1 MLETKY
7 VIHRHLAKTAGE
19 HWDLRIKKGPV
30 LKSWAI
36 PKHRMPEKGER
47 LYAIQ
52 TPDHSLVWYNF
63 KGTIEDGYGKGKVEI
78 FEQGKC
84 NILFWGPK
92 KIIVEFFG
100 IKIKGK
106 YILIRMEKFDKGN
119 QKASWLIIKGK

>member
-92 KIIVEFFG
+92 NISYLFLGQFWAP
-100 IKIKGK
+100 K
-106 YILIRMEKFDKGN
+106 YLF
-119 QKASWLIIKGK
+119 